1 MSLSRFLVS
10 LFFLGLPS
18 FAATFGTVSPDLG
31 VADLILDEPRGKLYL
46 INSNLNRVDVW
57 CLGPPACPAPGR
69 KFLAPI
75 LTGTDP
81 LAGAISPDGKFLYVT
96 SYTQVSLNVIDL
108 TKAAL
113 VQRVALPANPE
124 GVAVGADGRVL
135 ITTIGAGVNK
145 SQSTLLVFDPSVT
158 QSASVTAVPI
168 TVTAPAAPVTPPLG
182 LPALAT
188 RSALL
193 ATSDGSHIV
202 GVNNISASTRIV
214 FVYEV
219 SSATVL
225 SARTVSN
232 VSNVLS
238 ISSDGSK
245 FMAGLTLFETGT
257 LTVLAQQNAAN
268 APFSFPG
275 GNANNFNTQQ
285 NQGGSV
291 FSPDGTVLYSAFNIA
306 PVQNPPAK
314 SNSSRLLLND
324 PDNLLINLGL
334 QLPENL
340 AGKMVIS
347 KNGGTI
353 YALSES
359 GFLTL
364 PVSTIYQNPIAMPDS
379 AVALLSNDQC
389 GVAPNKQV
397 SVAVKNIGTGRM
409 TASAQLLSLPAA
421 TTGGLGGFGGP
432 GGGGPGGGITI
443 ILAPGIP
450 GLGAPAGVTAANGF
464 GAANTSVLQTS
475 PLLATQ
481 LTGSGANFTF
491 RYNPVNAKTAGTVT
505 PHNFLIQSPEAINIP
520 PNVQIFQNNHDSD
533 ARGTVLPVPV
543 NASSTEGLFDM
554 VADNTRQ
561 RLYIANSGMNRVEV
575 FDMRAQQFL
584 SPIKVGQLPHSLA
597 IGTDGIT
604 LYVANSGGETISVVD
619 LNKGAQTGLIRFTPL
634 PFNSNA
640 ALVTPSLIA
649 AGLQGP
655 QVVMSNGSLWRVV
668 GNQVLPRK
676 LNTAVFGTTTTLSG
690 PSQTMAA
697 TPGGE
702 YIFLLAGNGNG
713 YLYDASVD
721 DWVAER
727 PLFTTNANT
736 SNLPVMTGYYGPIA
750 AGPAGQYFLA
760 NGIIFNQ
767 SLTEIG
773 SEPTPATV
781 GAVTGGPTRGA
792 TTPTAAP
799 VAAVAAAGP
808 RTFIRFSQPNATT
821 TTATTGA
828 AVSFPGGGT
837 GPGPVGGGGAGQGL
851 TFTVPT
857 IEVVDV
863 TTGNTMAT
871 APALEGPLAKVTGN
885 QTQRVSGRT
894 LAMDPSGNSA
904 YALTTSGLS
913 VIPLTPISPSD
924 RPVVSQNGVV
934 SQANQ
939 LTSLA
944 PGSLASIYG
953 PNLASGATSGSGT
966 LPTLLGGSC
975 VTLNNVPLP
984 LIATSDAQVNIQIPV
999 ELAAG
1004 TYPLVVRSIDRLAA
1018 SLTTNV
1024 KLSKVAP
1031 AVFVDSNGQ
1040 ASIYHADGKLVTK
1053 DNPTTRDQKLSI
1065 YATGMGVTKGGKV
1078 TDGNPAPSSPL
1089 AVTDTVAVY
1098 YGNPLLKQSQVIV
1111 NWSGLVPG
1119 MIGVNRIDVTVPG
1132 FHTEGDSLPVTIKID
1147 GVSNPTTGPTA
1158 PVTYSH

>member
-1 MSLSRFLVS
+1 MSRSWFPFT

-57 CLGPPACPAPGR
+57 STTQR

-75 LTGTDP
+75 ITGTDP
-81 LAGAISPDGKFLYVT
+81 LAGAMSPDGKFLYVT
-96 SYTQVSLNVIDL
+96 SYNQVSLNVIDL

-113 VQRVALPANPE
+113 VQRVSLPANPE

-135 ITTIGAGVNK
+135 ITTIGAGPNN
-145 SQSTLLVFDPSVT
+145 SQNTLLVFDPS
-158 QSASVTAVPI
+158 ASQTASITAVPI
-168 TVTAPAAPVTPPLG
+168 AVTAPAPPIAPPLG
-182 LPALAT
+182 RTALST

-193 ATSDGSHIV
+193 ASKDGSLIV
-202 GVNNISASTRIV
+202 GVNNISGSTRIV

-225 SARTVSN
+225 RARTVSF

-238 ISSDGSK
+238 ISGDGSK
-245 FMAGLTLFETGT
+245 FMAGLTLFDTST
-257 LTVLAQQNAAN
+257 LAVLAQQNAAN

-291 FSPDGTVLYSAFNIA
+291 FAPDGTVLYSAFNIA

-314 SNSSRLLLND
+314 TNSSRLLLND
-324 PDNLLINLGL
+324 PDNLLISLGL

-347 KNGGTI
+347 ANGETV

-359 GFLTL
+359 GFVTL

-379 AVALLSNDQC
+379 SAALLSNDQC
-389 GVAPNKQV
+389 GVSPNKQV
-397 SVAVKNIGTGRM
+397 SVAVKNMGTGRM
-409 TASAQLLSLPAA
+409 TASAQLLSLPAP

-432 GGGGPGGGITI
+432 GGGGPGGGILI
-443 ILAPGIP
+443 IIP
-450 GLGAPAGVTAANGF
+450 IIVGVGAPNGVNAAGGF
-464 GAANTSVLQTS
+464 GPANTGVLQTS
-475 PLLATQ
+475 PLLQTQ
-481 LTGSGANFTF
+481 LTGNGANFTF
-491 RYNPVNAKTAGTVT
+491 RYNPINGKTLGTVT

-533 ARGTVLPVPV
+533 ARGKVMPLAV
-543 NASSTEGLFDM
+543 NAASNEGLFDM
-554 VADNTRQ
+554 VADNARQ

-575 FDMRAQQFL
+575 FDIRTQQFL

-597 IGTDGIT
+597 IGTDGT
-604 LYVANSGGETISVVD
+604 SLYVANSGSETISLVD
-619 LNKGAQTGLIRFTPL
+619 LDKGAQTGLIRFTPL

-640 ALVTPSLIA
+640 ALVTPNLIA

-676 LNTAVFGTTTTLSG
+676 LNTAVFGTATTLPG

-721 DWVAER
+721 DWVAAR
-727 PLFTTNANT
+727 QLFTSNTNAA
-736 SNLPVMTGYYGPIA
+736 SLPDMTGYYGPIA
-750 AGPAGQYFLA
+750 AGPGGQYFLA
-760 NGIIFNQ
+760 NGVIFNQ

-773 SEPTPATV
+773 SVPTPATI
-781 GAVTGGPTRGA
+781 GAVTGTPTRGA
-792 TTPTAAP
+792 ATPTAPP

-808 RTFIRFSQPNATT
+808 RTFIRFSQPNS
-821 TTATTGA
+821 TAQTGSA
-828 AVSFPGGGT
+828 GT
-837 GPGPVGGGGAGQGL
+837 VLSLPGGAGGTLPAGIPL

-863 TTGNTMAT
+863 ASGNTMLT
-871 APALEGPLAKVTGN
+871 GPALEGPVAKVQGN

-894 LAMDPSGNSA
+894 LAMDPSGNQA

-913 VIPLTPISPSD
+913 VIPLTPILPSD
-924 RPVVSQNGVV
+924 RPTVSQNGIV
-934 SQANQ
+934 SIANFQAN
-939 LTSLA
+939 LA
-944 PGSLASIYG
+944 PGSLAAIYG
-953 PNLASGATSGSGT
+953 KNLASSGTSGSGS

-984 LIATSDAQVNIQIPV
+984 LVATSDGQVNVQIPA

-1018 SLTTNV
+1018 SATTSV
-1024 KLSKVAP
+1024 KLTKVAP
-1031 AVFVDSNGQ
+1031 AVFVDGSGQ
-1040 ASIYHADGKLVTK
+1040 AAIYHSDGRPVTK

-1065 YATGMGVTKGGKV
+1065 YATGLGVTKGGKV
-1078 TDGNPAPSSPL
+1078 TSGVPAPSSPL

-1098 YGNPLLKQSQVIV
+1098 FGNPLLKQSQVIV

-1132 FHTEGDSLPVTIKID
+1132 AHTEGDSLPVTIKID
-1147 GVSNPTTGPTA
+1147 GVSSSTKGPTA